1 MYQLD
6 LPWLLAVIP
15 LPFLVWLLLPAHRE
29 TAASVRLPFF
39 RQVAE
44 AAGIDPTEGSV
55 IARRGWT
62 QLLCETLVWCLM
74 VVALA
79 RPQFVEPPIE
89 KVEPQR
95 DLLLA
100 LDLSQSMDTK
110 DFRSPD
116 GSTEA
121 RVDAVRKV
129 VADFV
134 TKRPGD
140 RIGLIAFG
148 DAPYPLV
155 PFTMDHKTVQAV
167 ITDTLPGIA
176 GPRTALGDA
185 LGLAIKM
192 FEKTTVP
199 EKVLIVLTDGNDTAS
214 RMPPAKAA
222 DIANQK
228 KVVIHTVGIGDP
240 KATGEDKLDTSIL
253 QKIATDTGGR
263 YFFGQDQTQLATIY
277 DTLDKIT
284 PQDQKNLSWRPRIE
298 LFHWPLGLAIVIL
311 AAYYLLAGLAGLFR
325 RRASA

>member
-6 LPWLLAVIP
+6 LPWLLLVLP
-15 LPFLVWLLLPAHRE
+15 LPLLVWWLLPAHRE
-29 TAASVRLPFF
+29 TSASVRLPFF
-39 RQVAE
+39 TQVAK
-44 AAGIDPTEGSV
+44 AAGIDPTKGSV
-55 IARRGWT
+55 IARRGWV
-62 QLLCETLVWCLM
+62 QLACETLAWCLM
-74 VVALA
+74 ILALA

-129 VADFV
+129 VMDFV
-134 TKRPGD
+134 TKRSGD

-155 PFTMDHKTVQAV
+155 PFTMES
-167 ITDTLPGIA
+167 TDSKIYPGIA
-176 GPRTALGDA
+176 GPRTSIGDA
-185 LGLAIKM
+185 IGLAIKM
-192 FEKTTVP
+192 FEKTTVR

-214 RMPPAKAA
+214 RMPPVKAA
-222 DIANQK
+222 EIAKRKN
-228 KVVIHTVGIGDP
+228 VVVHTVGIGDP
-240 KATGEDKLDTSIL
+240 KAVGEDKLD
-253 QKIATDTGGR
+253 IATLQTMAADTGGR
-263 YFFGQDQTQLATIY
+263 YFFGGDQAQLAAIY

-284 PQDQKNLSWRPRIE
+284 PQDQKTLSWRPRIE
-298 LFHWPLGLAIVIL
+298 LFHWPLGVSIAVLAL
-311 AAYYLLAGLAGLFR
+311 FYLLNGLVDLFR
-325 RRASA
+325 RRAAA